1 MYLQFLNCPLIT
13 KNNKRRGILKDNQT
27 YSIISNILLNKS
39 SELKHTEV
47 FSLIS
52 LMTLMEILD
61 LFQTEGITEKTKI
74 GNSSD
79 TSGSGDIS
87 NLINKLGGGNIDM
100 GSIQQ
105 LLPLFIKLMNNN
117 DITSLLN
124 SGNNNSNYDNY
135 EEKNNQTNTNE
146 TNTNETENKKKTNP
160 EKTKRIKE
168 EKNLDWSKLNL

>member
-1 MYLQFLNCPLIT
+1 M
-13 KNNKRRGILKDNQT
+13 KDNQT
-27 YSIISNILLNKS
+27 YNIISNILLNKS

-74 GNSSD
+74 ENSSD
-79 TSGSGDIS
+79 NSGEIS
-87 NLINKLGGGNIDM
+87 NLINNLGGGNIDM

-105 LLPLFIKLMNNN
+105 LLPLFMKLMNNN
-117 DITSLLN
+117 DISSLLN
-124 SGNNNSNYDNY
+124 SGNKNTGNKNSNYDH
-135 EEKNNQTNTNE
+135 EEKNNHTNID
-146 TNTNETENKKKTNP
+146 ETENKKKTNP
-160 EKTKRIKE
+160 EKKKRMNE